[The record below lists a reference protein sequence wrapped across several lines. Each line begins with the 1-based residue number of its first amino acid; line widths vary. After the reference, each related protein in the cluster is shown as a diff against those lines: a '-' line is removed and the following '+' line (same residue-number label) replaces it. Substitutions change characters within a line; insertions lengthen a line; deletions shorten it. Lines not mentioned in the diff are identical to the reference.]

1 MNRLVLSSRAD
12 KDLAGIADYTIEQF
26 GIEQARH
33 YRNGLEKL
41 FQTLLEYPLQGR
53 PATELAPKL
62 RRIEYQSHSVFYIA
76 TKNTIRIVRILHHSM
91 DAQKHL

>member
-41 FQTLLEYPLQGR
+41 FQSLLEYPLQGR

-62 RRIEYQSHSVFYIA
+62 RRIEYQSHVVFYIA
-76 TKNTIRIVRILHHSM
+76 TKNKIRIVRILHQSM
-91 DAQKHL
+91 DAKKHL